1 MKTSFKILGSC
12 RIDENKIF
20 VNQQLVFDNFAINFS
35 QFADT
40 AYQNQGV
47 DYPRFYKMNNL
58 SKLGFLAAE
67 YLLSNFV
74 ESPSAHVSGEL
85 TGIILANHYSSLD
98 TDLKHQQFIKQGVAS
113 PAVFVYTLPNILIG
127 ELCIRQGI
135 KGENTFF
142 IAADYDIPGQTAYV
156 TQLLNDQLIT
166 HCFVGWV
173 EYTAAGHQ
181 AFLAFVGPSAEAALP
196 DYTSTTINLLF
207 HQSYGRAES

>member
-1 MKTSFKILGSC
+1 MKMPLRILGSC

-20 VNQQLVFDNFAINFS
+20 VNQRFAFGQSTANFQ
-35 QFADT
+35 QFAEA
-40 AYQNQGV
+40 AYKNQRL

-74 ESPSAHVSGEL
+74 EPPLGQTSGEL

-98 TDLKHQQFIKQGVAS
+98 TDLKHQHFIQQGIAS

-127 ELCIRQGI
+127 ELCIRHSI

-142 IAADYDIPGQTAYV
+142 VAAEYDIPGQTTYV
-156 TQLLNDQLIT
+156 TQLFRDQLIT

-173 EYTAAGHQ
+173 EYTAAGYQ
-181 AFLAFVGPSAEAALP
+181 AFLALVGPSADTMLP
-196 DYTSTTINLLF
+196 AYIPTSINLLF
-207 HQSYGRAES
+207 HQSHGRA

>member
-1 MKTSFKILGSC
+1 MKMDLKILGNC

-20 VNQQLVFDNFAINFS
+20 VNQKLTFNHSAVNFP
-35 QFADT
+35 QFAEA
-40 AYQNQGV
+40 AYKNQGV

-74 ESPSAHVSGEL
+74 EPPLAQANGEL

-98 TDLKHQQFIKQGVAS
+98 TDLKHQHFIQQGIAS

-127 ELCIRQGI
+127 ELCIRYGI

-142 IAADYDIPGQTAYV
+142 VAAEYDITGQTAYV
-156 TQLLNDQLIT
+156 TQLFHEQILT
-166 HCFVGWV
+166 HCFVGWI
-173 EYTAAGHQ
+173 EYTAAGYQ
-181 AFLAFVGPSAEAALP
+181 AFLALVGPSADTTLP
-196 DYTSTTINLLF
+196 AYIPSSINLLF
-207 HQSYGRAES
+207 H